1 MRKTEP
7 WRAYALPEYSSEA
20 GKRGVAAIKHI
31 YGMTDEAGRLALD
44 WIIRELCRVEDMSF
58 RPDDKGGE
66 RETAFAEGR
75 RFVGNEL
82 ARVIR
87 SAYDNLTT

>member
-7 WRAYALPEYSSEA
+7 WRAYAQPDYSSQSA
-20 GKRGVAAIKHI
+20 KTGVAAIKRL
-31 YGMTDEAGRLALD
+31 YGQPDDVGRQALD
-44 WIIRELCRVEDMSF
+44 WIIRELARVEDMTF

-82 ARVIR
+82 ARIIR
-87 SAYDNLTT
+87 TAYDKLTA